1 MILSAIDSVL
11 KINKFIFKET
21 ENDRQKETKITNH
34 RLDICNKTLYRIS
47 NLKTAIIHNNLE
59 DFFHAFSSISDFC
72 YEFDD
77 QVNIMEDPSSLWYS
91 SLSML
96 NCLHNIEEGI
106 FSNNLF
112 STVYN
117 IYTLESMVN
126 AAMDSID
133 KEK

>member
-1 MILSAIDSVL
+1 MS
-11 KINKFIFKET
+11 NKKE
-21 ENDRQKETKITNH
+21 KKVTNH
-34 RLDICNKTLYRIS
+34 RLDICNKTLYQIS
-47 NLKTAIIHNNLE
+47 NLKAAIINNNLE
-59 DFFHAFSSISDFC
+59 DFFHTFSVISDLC

-117 IYTLESMVN
+117 IYALESMVN